1 MINSFFAGAGLALFG
16 LAMSILML
24 ILISRKN
31 KTSWT
36 LQSTVFLMATITT
49 ILVLASEIAISY
61 TILHRGTHPTLNVI
75 LCRSH
80 MFFTFFWFF
89 LATLYIIVAF
99 SKNQKDEK
107 LKNISNLYLFA
118 SVIISLL
125 LSLFL
130 KLNFIDGINGNPA
143 MIGSPYSRI
152 ATILSIV
159 SSTIH
164 TLMFFYGKN
173 KVKNLNLNLLYYLLV
188 VYVGSTIFLIF
199 FAIKINTL
207 SITLALTLTIMFLSI
222 ESQDA
227 KILEEYEETRKNAIK
242 SDEAKSMFLV
252 NMSHEIRSPLTS
264 IIGFSQALYKQP
276 NLTEEEMKHDLNYIQ
291 TSTSDLLL
299 LSNDIDEIAKLDSN
313 EYQID
318 EHNYSIN
325 DILDRVHRYI
335 DPLIEKKGN
344 IKFTINIANHIPLDY
359 IGDSIIIT
367 KIVCY
372 LLSNALEYTFYGE
385 MKLTINSRTISR
397 GTYELEF
404 LVSNTGHLMTEE
416 NFNRSFDDYI
426 ELKDTSGNG
435 IRLGLVIAKKLINL
449 LQGKIE
455 FINERGQGTKYIF
468 KLDQAIAENANYSS
482 SENNEKGDD
491 NNANI

>member
-1 MINSFFAGAGLALFG
+1 MINSFFAGAGLAIFG
-16 LAMSILML
+16 LAMTILML
-24 ILISRKN
+24 ILFSRKN
-31 KTSWT
+31 KTNWT
-36 LQSTVFLMATITT
+36 LQSTAFLIAIVTT
-49 ILVLASEIAISY
+49 MLVLISEIAVSY
-61 TILHRGTHPTLNVI
+61 TILHRGTHPTLNEI

-80 MFFTFFWFF
+80 MFLTFFWFF
-89 LATLYIIVAF
+89 IATLYVVVAF
-99 SKNQKDEK
+99 SKNKEEKK
-107 LKNISNLYLFA
+107 LKIHFRLYIFISVA
-118 SVIISLL
+118 ISLML
-125 LSLFL
+125 AIFL

-143 MIGSPYSRI
+143 MIGSPYARI
-152 ATILSIV
+152 VKILSIV

-164 TLMFFYGKN
+164 VTMFFYNKN

-188 VYVGSTIFLIF
+188 VYVASTLFLIF
-199 FAIKINTL
+199 FAVNMNTL
-207 SITLALTLTIMFLSI
+207 SITLALTLTILFLSL

-227 KILEEYEETRKNAIK
+227 KILEEYEETRLNAIK

-276 NLTEEEMKHDLNYIQ
+276 NLTEEDMKHDLGYIK
-291 TSTSDLLL
+291 TSTSELLL

-313 EYQID
+313 EYQIE

-325 DILDRVHRYI
+325 DILDRAHRYI
-335 DPLIEKKGN
+335 DPLVEKKGN
-344 IKFTINIANHIPLDY
+344 IKFTVNVANHIPLDY
-359 IGDSIIIT
+359 VGDSIVIS

-385 MKLTINSRTISR
+385 MKLTVNSRTIAR
-397 GTYELEF
+397 GTSELEII
-404 LVSNTGHLMTEE
+404 VSNTGHLMTEE

-449 LQGKIE
+449 LNGKIE

-468 KLDQAIAENANYSS
+468 KIDQTVAQNANYSS
-482 SENNEKGDD
+482 NENTEKGDD
-491 NNANI
+491 NNAI

>member
-16 LAMSILML
+16 LAMTILML
-24 ILISRKN
+24 ILFARKN
-31 KTSWT
+31 KTNWT
-36 LQSTVFLMATITT
+36 LQSTTFLIAIVTT
-49 ILVLASEIAISY
+49 ILVLISEIAISY
-61 TILHRGTHPTLNVI
+61 SILHRGTHSTLNEI

-80 MFFTFFWFF
+80 MLLTFFWFF
-89 LATLYIIVAF
+89 IATLYVVVAF
-99 SKNQKDEK
+99 SKN
-107 LKNISNLYLFA
+107 KNTDKFRIIYRIYILISA
-118 SVIISLL
+118 IISILL
-125 LSLFL
+125 AVFL

-143 MIGSPYSRI
+143 MIGSPYARI
-152 ATILSIV
+152 VKILSII

-164 TLMFFYGKN
+164 VTMFFYNKN

-188 VYVGSTIFLIF
+188 VYISATLFLIF
-199 FAIKINTL
+199 FAVNMNTL
-207 SITLALTLTIMFLSI
+207 SITLALTLTILFLSL

-227 KILEEYEETRKNAIK
+227 KILEEYEETRLSAIK

-264 IIGFSQALYKQP
+264 IIGFSQALYKQQ
-276 NLTEEEMKHDLNYIQ
+276 NLTEEDMKRDLGYIQ
-291 TSTSDLLL
+291 SSTTELLL

-313 EYQID
+313 EYLIE

-325 DILDRVHRYI
+325 DLIDRVHRYI
-335 DPLIEKKGN
+335 DVPIEKKGN
-344 IKFTINIANHIPLDY
+344 IKFTVNIANHIPLDY
-359 IGDSIIIT
+359 VGDSDVIT

-397 GTYELEF
+397 GTSELEII
-404 LVSNTGHLMTEE
+404 VSNTGHLMTEE

-449 LQGKIE
+449 LNGKIE
-455 FINERGQGTKYIF
+455 FINEKGHGTRYIF
-468 KLDQAIAENANYSS
+468 KLDQKVAENAIYSS
-482 SENNEKGDD
+482 NENNEKGDD
-491 NNANI
+491 NNAI